1 MLRQAQARTLMAVFP
16 TLEAR
21 LTALRRAA
29 LVPTTGC
36 AECGGEGDDAASEAD
51 TEAHEAC
58 DKSEAKADE
67 EEKGCGCETTA

>member
-51 TEAHEAC
+51 AEAYEAC
-58 DKSEAKADE
+58 DKSEAKSAEDKE
-67 EEKGCGCETTA
+67 GCGCEATA